1 MAAGAD
7 VLTENYRK
15 GTLEK
20 LGVGYDVLST
30 INPGLI
36 YSSVSGYGRTGPWA
50 DKGGFDLIA
59 QGFSGL
65 MSITGEPGRPPAKS
79 GNPVADINA
88 GILQAMG
95 IIAAYVHK
103 LKTGE
108 GQVVET
114 SLMEAALQQTY
125 WHAAIFFATGAS
137 GGPLGSSHVL
147 TAPYQAFRTADGFIN
162 IGGANQSN
170 WERITDVLGHP
181 EWKSDPRFVDNDT
194 RMRNLPALVEAMEAV
209 LATHDRAH
217 WIAAFDAAGVP
228 AGPVHSIGEALTHPQ
243 VLARDMVV
251 EVDHPKA
258 GRTRAVGFP
267 VKLHG
272 TPAVAPKPAPA
283 LGEHTRAVLAEFG
296 YTADEIDALI
306 AEGVVRAD

>member
-1 MAAGAD
+1 M
-7 VLTENYRK
+7 
-15 GTLEK
+15 
-20 LGVGYDVLST
+20 
-30 INPGLI
+30 
-36 YSSVSGYGRTGPWA
+36 
-50 DKGGFDLIA
+50 
-59 QGFSGL
+59 
-65 MSITGEPGRPPAKS
+65 
-79 GNPVADINA
+79 
-88 GILQAMG
+88 
-95 IIAAYVHK
+95 
-103 LKTGE
+103 
-108 GQVVET
+108 
-114 SLMEAALQQTY
+114 
-125 WHAAIFFATGAS
+125 
-137 GGPLGSSHVL
+137 L

-243 VLARDMVV
+243 VLARDIVV

>member
-1 MAAGAD
+1 
-7 VLTENYRK
+7 
-15 GTLEK
+15 
-20 LGVGYDVLST
+20 
-30 INPGLI
+30 
-36 YSSVSGYGRTGPWA
+36 
-50 DKGGFDLIA
+50 
-59 QGFSGL
+59 
-65 MSITGEPGRPPAKS
+65 
-79 GNPVADINA
+79 
-88 GILQAMG
+88 
-95 IIAAYVHK
+95 
-103 LKTGE
+103 
-108 GQVVET
+108 
-114 SLMEAALQQTY
+114 MEAALQQTY